1 MNLFGMLLRYVCV
14 FYGIYFPSSEVV
26 GHCGVVWLWSAVST
40 VDSSKDVWQKQECL
54 GCSCSGTSM
63 FQIYGGV
70 LQLCCTKQ
78 ICAVL

>member
-1 MNLFGMLLRYVCV
+1 MCV
-14 FYGIYFPSSEVV
+14 FSFLRSRRTL
-26 GHCGVVWLWSAVST
+26 CVVWLWSAAST

-63 FQIYGGV
+63 FQIYGGA